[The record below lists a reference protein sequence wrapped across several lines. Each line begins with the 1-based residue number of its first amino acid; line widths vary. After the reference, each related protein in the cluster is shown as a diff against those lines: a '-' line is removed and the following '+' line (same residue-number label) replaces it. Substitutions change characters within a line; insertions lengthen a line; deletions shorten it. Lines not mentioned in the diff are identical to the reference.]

1 MHRMD
6 AMTKLALAAMVFSV
20 LLADGS
26 ARAQELDN
34 PTPGQL
40 LNKDYLTS
48 TGETVPRP
56 GGSQAS
62 GPSPRHRSQEE
73 RELSTAHGIDDLIE
87 GRICDNCGD

>member
-6 AMTKLALAAMVFSV
+6 AMTKLALAAMVFSA

-26 ARAQELDN
+26 ARAQ
-34 PTPGQL
+34 TPGQL

-62 GPSPRHRSQEE
+62 GPSPRHHSQEE
-73 RELSTAHGIDDLIE
+73 QELSTAHGIDDLIE
-87 GRICDNCGD
+87 EGICTNC

>member
-1 MHRMD
+1 MKKSALT
-6 AMTKLALAAMVFSV
+6 AMGFITLQAGV
-20 LLADGS
+20 S

-56 GGSQAS
+56 GGPQSS
-62 GPSPRHRSQEE
+62 RVREQEE
-73 RELSTAHGIDDLIE
+73 QEQSIANGIDDLIE
-87 GRICDNCGD
+87 GRICSNC

>member
-1 MHRMD
+1 
-6 AMTKLALAAMVFSV
+6 MTKLAGTAMVFFT
-20 LLADGS
+20 LLANVS

-56 GGSQAS
+56 KGPQA
-62 GPSPRHRSQEE
+62 PRDRAREEQE
-73 RELSTAHGIDDLIE
+73 RSTANGIDDLIDE
-87 GRICDNCGD
+87 RICSNC